1 MSKPAVAISGKTRVA
16 AVLGWPVEHSRSPAM
31 LNAAFAV
38 DQIDAVLIP
47 IGVPPDGL
55 KSVVAALRA
64 MNVLGASVTLPHKV
78 AVAGLCDELSP
89 EARAIGAVN
98 CLQFT
103 EGRLVGHNTDCD
115 GFVDGLV
122 AAGFEL
128 RGKRAI
134 VLGAGGA
141 ARAVA
146 HGLRGGRALEVV
158 ARRPAEVVWAKAW
171 PWTDEQLRD
180 CFSRA
185 DLVVDCT
192 SASLGDD
199 DAVFADA
206 LPLDALPAHAWVTSL
221 IYNRKPKLLER
232 ASERGHSTL
241 DGKPMLVHQGA
252 RAFHIWT
259 GLPAPV
265 DVMARALEA
274 SLA

>member
-1 MSKPAVAISGKTRVA
+1 MSSPAVAISGKTRVA

-38 DQIDAVLIP
+38 DRIDAVLVP
-47 IGVPPDGL
+47 IGVPPESL
-55 KSVVAALRA
+55 ASIVTALRA
-64 MNVLGASVTLPHKV
+64 MRALGASVTLPHKV
-78 AVAGLCDELSP
+78 AVAALCDELSP

-103 EGRLVGHNTDCD
+103 DDRLVGHNTDCD

-146 HGLRGGRALEVV
+146 YGLRGSRAVEVV
-158 ARRPAEVVWAKAW
+158 ARRPADVSWAKAW
-171 PWTDEQLRD
+171 PWTDEQLRE
-180 CFSRA
+180 CFARA

-192 SASLGDD
+192 SASLDGDD
-199 DAVFADA
+199 TAFAQSLPLEA
-206 LPLDALPAHAWVTSL
+206 LPQHAWVTSL
-221 IYNRKPKLLER
+221 IYNRKPNLLER

-252 RAFHIWT
+252 RAFQIWT
-259 GLPAPV
+259 GMQAPV
-265 DVMARALEA
+265 DVMTRALEA
-274 SLA
+274 ALA